1 MIRVS
6 KAKTW
11 DKLLLLDYKLKSI
24 LPYINDNKEK
34 LNIIMYVNNYIKDN
48 YMKGYIIWSNFKKI
62 GAYIIDKGEL
72 DLLYIDDKYQ
82 NKGIGSKILKKIKRK
97 VKIIKTRA
105 NNKRAIDFYIKNGY
119 KVHHKEKN
127 IVYLKEE

>member
-6 KAKTW
+6 KAKVY

-24 LPYINDNKEK
+24 LPYIEDNKQK
-34 LNIIMYVNNYIKDN
+34 LNVIMYVNNYIKDN
-48 YMKGYIIWSNFKKI
+48 YKKGYIIWSNFKKI
-62 GAYIIDKGEL
+62 GAYIIDGEEL

-82 NKGIGSKILKKIKRK
+82 NKGIGSKIFKKIRGK
-97 VKIIKTRA
+97 VKIIKTRTK
-105 NNKRAIDFYIKNGY
+105 NKRAIDFYISKGY
-119 KVHHKEKN
+119 KINHKEKD